1 MLDHPQQTK
10 TFSNILYDY
19 LSFFSFSCFFL
30 FFSLLYLFI
39 FAHFHQ
45 VSCMVLVN
53 IIVNGPDELRI
64 RSLLRNE
71 FFQLGLE
78 GMLKVHFD

>member
-1 MLDHPQQTK
+1 
-10 TFSNILYDY
+10 
-19 LSFFSFSCFFL
+19 
-30 FFSLLYLFI
+30 
-39 FAHFHQ
+39 
-45 VSCMVLVN
+45 MVLVN

-78 GMLKVHFD
+78 GMLKVKHKTRIFVSELIILTGINESQKR